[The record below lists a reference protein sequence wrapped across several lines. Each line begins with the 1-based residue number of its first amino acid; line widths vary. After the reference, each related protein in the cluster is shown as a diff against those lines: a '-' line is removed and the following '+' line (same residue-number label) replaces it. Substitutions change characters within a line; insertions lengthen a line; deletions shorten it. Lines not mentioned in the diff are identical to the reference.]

1 MAGMHKHKWSYTV
14 KYAPDHFGR
23 NKFQP
28 PNRTVTK
35 RWVNVADLERLAG
48 DSSSLDLSSLGYD
61 KLLGSGEVHRSLV
74 VKVSRASSSAVEKI
88 KTAGGSVET
97 EPQATVK
104 KTSDEKEIGK
114 SSPPSKSESKKDKAK
129 VS

>member
-28 PNRTVTK
+28 PNRIVTY
-35 RWVNVADLERLAG
+35 RWVNVSDLERLAG
-48 DSSSLDLSSLGYD
+48 NSNDLDLSSLGYD
-61 KLLGSGEVHRSLV
+61 KLLGGGMVHRSLK

-88 KTAGGSVET
+88 NAAGGTIELESPPET
-97 EPQATVK
+97 NKER
-104 KTSDEKEIGK
+104 DNEEIGK
-114 SSPPSKSESKKDKAK
+114 PLPSSKSNLPSSKGKG
-129 VS
+129 

>member
-48 DSSSLDLSSLGYD
+48 DSSRLDLSSLGYD

-97 EPQATVK
+97 EPQTTVK